1 MYTALLNYSARG
13 EYFLDAQMSS
23 GATSSTLHTSLAN
36 FFPGLRAQIGD
47 IDGAERQL
55 HVLHAVWN
63 TFGGFPE
70 LFDTT
75 RGAIHA
81 GGEGY
86 PLRPELVESFYHACV
101 AAPYL
106 LPSSRRLKRFVSQVH
121 CHARSHLD

>member
-1 MYTALLNYSARG
+1 MFASLYSALLNYSLRG
-13 EYFLDAQMSS
+13 DYFLDAQMSS
-23 GATSSTLHTSLAN
+23 GATSSAIHTSLAN

-47 IDGAERQL
+47 MDGAERQL

-70 LFDTT
+70 MFDTT
-75 RGAIHA
+75 RGAVHA

-101 AAPYL
+101 PSL
-106 LPSSRRLKRFVSQVH
+106 ILQPKPSSNKCFLQLRRYT
-121 CHARSHLD
+121 